1 MSKHIDELS
10 ESELIRAIIIIDNKL
25 KLGYLDNDIVEHVE
39 TFTTDAQWDE
49 WVENSN
55 KDRLFVH
62 LMNTYKPTSDFF
74 NGYVFSTVNN
84 DNNSNIPESLTGR
97 RYSVGHHKD
106 CQMALY
112 KAVVMYHLGYVIRTN
127 ITLQSI
133 CDNDWDN
140 HV

>member
-1 MSKHIDELS
+1 MSRRLNELS
-10 ESELIRAIIIIDNKL
+10 ESELIRIIIISDNKL

-55 KDRLFVH
+55 KARLFVH
-62 LMNTYKPTSDFF
+62 LMNTYKPTSEFF
-74 NGYVFSTVNN
+74 KGYMFSI
-84 DNNSNIPESLTGR
+84 DYARDIIPESLTGR
-97 RYSVGHHKD
+97 EYSVGHHKD

-133 CDNDWDN
+133 YNSDWHN